1 MAEKPTRHEPVEHD
15 ERARQAE
22 LALLVAALGGGPGD
36 RTEADVRGRGA
47 SGRAGPADPS
57 QGESG

>member
-36 RTEADVRGRGA
+36 RSEADVRGRGD
-47 SGRAGPADPS
+47 SGRSGPVDPR
-57 QGESG
+57 QAEPG